1 MNHKKNMIIWGI
13 QDSIACLEA
22 TGFSK
27 VFGAYA
33 DHCAGEDIMDIGF
46 NENSGY
52 VFIALENG
60 ITISSCMGQ
69 PVEYIVHNG
78 EEEVFHKH
86 YGKAKISANL

>member
-13 QDSIACLEA
+13 ENSIACLEA
-22 TGFSK
+22 VGLSK
-27 VFGAYA
+27 VFKAYA

-60 ITISSCMGQ
+60 ITIASCMGQ

-78 EEEVFHKH
+78 EEEVFHQH
-86 YGKAKISANL
+86 YVKAKISANF